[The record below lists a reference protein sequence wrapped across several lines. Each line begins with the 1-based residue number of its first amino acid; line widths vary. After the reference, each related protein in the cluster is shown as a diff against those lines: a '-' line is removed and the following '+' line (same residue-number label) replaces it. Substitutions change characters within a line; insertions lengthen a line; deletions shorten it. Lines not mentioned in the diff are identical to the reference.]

1 MERFKLFSER
11 SMDEPIHDVFQ
22 YDHIPEKLRIQIIHL
37 LDETFIEDNYVERD
51 ITHHFWERTE
61 RMIKNEMGI
70 LKLNGHNPQE
80 SVIDFLLSESDAK
93 AIDAIDIISHIIKQY
108 IDIIEDEKRPPNPE
122 EIGVLERLER
132 YIIEINYRF
141 KQNSVGY
148 EVING
153 KLIKIDN
160 QLLHQKVI
168 KPAIKLL
175 FEEEFNTASEEFQ
188 QAHEHYRKREY
199 SDAIVDA
206 GKAFESTM
214 KIICDRKG
222 YQYTQRDTANTLI
235 KKLIS
240 NNLLPSNM
248 QNHFNQ
254 LWNTLSC
261 GLPTLRNPNG
271 HGQGVQR
278 IEVPESVVNFA
289 INLAASNIVFLV
301 RLYKESLD

>member
-1 MERFKLFSER
+1 MNRFKLFSER
-11 SMDEPIHDVFQ
+11 NTDEPIHDVFQ
-22 YDHIPEKLRIQIIHL
+22 YEYIPEKLRIQIIHL
-37 LDETFIEDNYVERD
+37 LNETFTEDNYIED
-51 ITHHFWERTE
+51 DMSYYFWERTE
-61 RMIKNEMGI
+61 KMIKKEMGI
-70 LKLNGHNPQE
+70 LKLEGYASKE
-80 SVIDFLLSESDAK
+80 SVIKFLIKESDTRT
-93 AIDAIDIISHIIKQY
+93 IDTIDIISFIINDF
-108 IDIIEDEKRPPNPE
+108 INIIEDETQPPKPE
-122 EIGVLERLER
+122 EVVMLEKLENC
-132 YIIEINYRF
+132 ITEINYRF
-141 KQNSVGY
+141 AQNSVGY
-148 EVING
+148 EIING
-153 KLIKIDN
+153 QLIRIDN
-160 QLLHQKVI
+160 QLVHQEVI

-175 FEEEFNTASEEFQ
+175 FEEGFKTASEEFY

-214 KIICDRKG
+214 KIICDKKG
-222 YQYTQRDTANTLI
+222 YQYAQKDTANILI
-235 KKLIS
+235 NKLIS

-271 HGQGVQR
+271 HGQGIQK